1 MKPTTKMLM
10 MTKVKEDKQKTD
22 NWPEDRYRDDRGRE
36 HYDNGRYAPMN
47 GGGMWIEGQAN
58 TMPRE
63 RESYYPRPVMNHD
76 VDTYSPSRA
85 RPQIGFTLDS
95 SVNYPSKREM
105 MPYSGDEMSH
115 RSSRADMGHAES
127 NGYMPLTM
135 DMADMWMKGMTNE
148 DGSKGAHWTIEQ
160 TKQLQAQKHID
171 CDPVEFWAAMN
182 MIYSD
187 YFKAAKKFGVGN
199 NIDFYVD
206 MAKAFL
212 DDKDAREDKIGRYF
226 AYIVQH

>member
-1 MKPTTKMLM
+1 MKPTTKVLM
-10 MTKVKEDKQKTD
+10 MNHVKENERERED
-22 NWPEDRYRDDRGRE
+22 WPDDRYRDRRGRE
-36 HYDNGRYAPMN
+36 HYEDGHYAPRAESDY
-47 GGGMWIEGQAN
+47 WIEGDMARKGERY
-58 TMPRE
+58 MPRPLN
-63 RESYYPRPVMNHD
+63 RYDGDYVPTRPRIGFAAD
-76 VDTYSPSRA
+76 STVDYPSRH
-85 RPQIGFTLDS
+85 
-95 SVNYPSKREM
+95 EM

-115 RSSRADMGHAES
+115 RTSRTDMGHAES
-127 NGYMPLTM
+127 SGYMPFTK

-148 DGSKGAHWTIEQ
+148 DGSKGPHWTIEQ
-160 TKQLQAQKHID
+160 TKQLQAQKHVD
-171 CDPVEFWAAMN
+171 CDPIEFWAAMN

>member
-10 MTKVKEDKQKTD
+10 MNHVKERERERED
-22 NWPEDRYRDDRGRE
+22 WPDDRYRDRHGRE
-36 HYDNGRYAPMN
+36 HYEDGRYAPSAESDY
-47 GGGMWIEGQAN
+47 WIEGDAARKGERY
-58 TMPRE
+58 MPRPLN
-63 RESYYPRPVMNHD
+63 RYDGNYAPTRPRIGFAAD
-76 VDTYSPSRA
+76 STVDYPSR
-85 RPQIGFTLDS
+85 
-95 SVNYPSKREM
+95 REM
-105 MPYSGDEMSH
+105 MPYNGDEMSY
-115 RSSRADMGHAES
+115 RSGHADMGYAES
-127 NGYMPLTM
+127 SGYMPFTM
-135 DMADMWMKGMTNE
+135 DMANIWMKGMTNE
-148 DGSKGAHWTIEQ
+148 DGSKGPHWTIEQ

-171 CDPVEFWAAMN
+171 CDPIEFWAAMN